1 MIIVEV
7 MKGVCSIVEAEIKD
21 FALSFF
27 LTGVLKFAEGLLF
40 FSIILL

>member
-7 MKGVCSIVEAEIKD
+7 MKGVCSIVEAEIND

-27 LTGVLKFAEGLLF
+27 LTGVLKLAEGLLF